1 VGNELATEIEHR
13 ISDEERL
20 LTRFFG
26 TIGLADREHVLGA
39 LLAEIGVEVARSEL
53 ARIQLQLWQT
63 YFRATPAVLIEG
75 ESTLFFVEGP
85 RDLAASID
93 RLVAEFDEGMKGS
106 SQFAMIL
113 ITGDTREPD
122 DISRLR
128 ETLAGRHKSGRV
140 VWASWG
146 RLYKRVYA
154 LSTLESLDA
163 VSRRLCVEMCGA
175 LEERRLSSFV
185 GFPRGA
191 YEAAISARAD
201 LRSFVHHAEMFAE
214 EVCAGLEGRG
224 VAAFQFDSRGP
235 IAPAPLVASHL
246 MWSFRDEAWDD
257 FELARCS
264 FYMKL
269 FLDSP
274 LVWLGFRLDLSE
286 TARRAF
292 LTEKRGALAA
302 VLEKRE
308 DLLLVLQ
315 SGEETQ
321 GVSRKVTH
329 GQGGLGFLEGRDALA
344 GVGHADLIVAI
355 PEADLCSAALPS
367 LVIERLAWLREEVQT
382 AGLSPKP
389 DTDPA
394 KRFVITNL

>member
-1 VGNELATEIEHR
+1 MANELATEIEHR
-13 ISDEERL
+13 VSDEERF

-39 LLAEIGVEVARSEL
+39 LLSEIGVEVARSEL

-75 ESTLFFVEGP
+75 ESTLFFVESPPALGSALE
-85 RDLAASID
+85 RLAT
-93 RLVAEFDEGMKGS
+93 EFDEGMKGS

-113 ITGDTREPD
+113 VTADSREPEP
-122 DISRLR
+122 IARLR
-128 ETLAGRHKSGRV
+128 ESLTARHKSGRV

-146 RLYKRVYA
+146 RLYKRVHA
-154 LSTLESLDA
+154 LSAADSLDA
-163 VSRRLCVEMCGA
+163 VSRRLCIEMCGA

-201 LRSFVHHAEMFAE
+201 LRNFVQHAEMFAE

-224 VAAFQFDSRGP
+224 IAAFHVDARGP
-235 IAPAPLVASHL
+235 QAAAPLVASHL
-246 MWSFRDEAWDD
+246 AWSFRDEAWDD

-264 FYMKL
+264 FYMKV
-269 FLDSP
+269 FLDNQ
-274 LVWLGFRLDLSE
+274 LVWLGYRLDLSD
-286 TARRAF
+286 TSRRAF
-292 LTEKRGALAA
+292 LTEKRGVLAA

-315 SGEETQ
+315 SGEEAA
-321 GVSRKVTH
+321 GVSRTVRH
-329 GQGGLGFLEGRDALA
+329 GQGGLGFLEARDALA
-344 GVGHADLIVAI
+344 GAAHADVIIAI
-355 PEADLCSAALPS
+355 PEADLCAAALPS
-367 LVIERLAWLREEVQT
+367 LVVEHLAWLREEVHS